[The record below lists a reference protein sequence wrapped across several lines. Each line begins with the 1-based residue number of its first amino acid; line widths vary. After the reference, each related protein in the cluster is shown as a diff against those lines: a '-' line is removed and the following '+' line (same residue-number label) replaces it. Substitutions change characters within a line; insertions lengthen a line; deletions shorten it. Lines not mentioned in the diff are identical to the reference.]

1 MGASEITDYYL
12 EAMIKNGEF
21 LVNARLL
28 DSTGKHAVTINDSIP
43 EKGTFEKKMTSVGYD
58 VVAADGELLLGIQ
71 IDANQVCHLR
81 GKLYD
86 SDGRVVAEE
95 SGTNF
100 LVHRGPAVLGKS
112 GNARGIVIEA

>member
-71 IDANQVCHLR
+71 IDANQVLVYRIRRDHDQNRVAFLR
-81 GKLYD
+81 L
-86 SDGRVVAEE
+86 
-95 SGTNF
+95 
-100 LVHRGPAVLGKS
+100 PP
-112 GNARGIVIEA
+112 